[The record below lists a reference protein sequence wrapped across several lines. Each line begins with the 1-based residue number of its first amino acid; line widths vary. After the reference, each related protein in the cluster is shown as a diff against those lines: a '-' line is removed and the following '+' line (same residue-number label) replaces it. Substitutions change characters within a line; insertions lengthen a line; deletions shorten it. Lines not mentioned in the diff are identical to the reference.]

1 MSELRHDPI
10 QKRWVIIA
18 TERSQRPKGFTTQE
32 EEKSTG
38 FCPFCENNEQFTP
51 PEIFSI
57 RRNGGI
63 NEPGWEV
70 RVVPNKFPAL
80 RIEGDLGRKGYGVYD
95 IMNGIGAH
103 EVVIESPHHKN
114 TFPDF
119 TVEHIVKVLT
129 AYQVRL
135 RDLTNDLRFRYILVF
150 KNHGLRAGAS
160 LPHPH
165 TQIIATPITP
175 RTVAI
180 ELQSLKE
187 HFLVKERCLICDIL
201 RDEMEK
207 GERIVSLTQDFVVI
221 APYASRFPF
230 ELFIAPRNHS
240 HDFLS
245 CEGFLKESLAI
256 TLKDTFSRLK
266 LALSDPPYNFV
277 FHIAPNIKGQP
288 IRPGYW
294 QTLAY
299 DFHWHIEIIPRLTR
313 MAGFEWGTGFYI
325 NPTPPEDAAKFLRK
339 VEI

>member
-18 TERSQRPKGFTTQE
+18 TERSQRPQE
-32 EEKSTG
+32 FKVQEPERGGK
-38 FCPFCENNEQFTP
+38 FCPFCSGNEQYTP

-57 RRNGGI
+57 RESGNK
-63 NEPGWEV
+63 NEPGWNV

-95 IMNGIGAH
+95 LMNGIGAH
-103 EVVIESPHHKN
+103 EVIIESPHHSN

-119 TVEHIVKVLT
+119 SVEHIVKILT
-129 AYQVRL
+129 AYQMRL
-135 RDLTNDLRFRYILVF
+135 KDLMNDIRFRYILVF
-150 KNHGLRAGAS
+150 KNHGAQAGAS

-180 ELQSLKE
+180 ELASLKD
-187 HFLVKERCLICDIL
+187 HYLLKERCLICDIL

-207 GERIVSLTQDFVVI
+207 GERIVSLTQDFVVL
-221 APYASRFPF
+221 APFASRFPF

-240 HDFLS
+240 YDFLS
-245 CEGFLKESLAI
+245 CEGSLKESLAV

-266 LALSDPPYNFV
+266 KALSDPPYNFV
-277 FHIAPNIKGQP
+277 FHIAPNVTGKP
-288 IRPGYW
+288 SRPGYW
-294 QTLAY
+294 QTLQY
-299 DFHWHIEIIPRLTR
+299 DFHWHIEVIPRLTK

-339 VEI
+339 VEV